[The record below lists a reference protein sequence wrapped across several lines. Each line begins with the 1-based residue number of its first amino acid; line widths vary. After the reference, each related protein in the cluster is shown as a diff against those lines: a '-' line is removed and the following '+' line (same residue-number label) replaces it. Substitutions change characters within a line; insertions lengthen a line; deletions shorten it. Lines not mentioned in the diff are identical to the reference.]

1 MMARPLIITDCDEVI
16 LHMVAPF
23 RAWLAREHDIAFA
36 MTSNDFSQAMRHN
49 ATGAMLDHPEIWD
62 LLGRFFD
69 SEMPSQTPIAGAV
82 ESLTAL
88 GEHADVVCLT
98 NLEHHRNAA
107 RTAQLAGHDLPLR
120 VFTNQ
125 GPKGPAIRA
134 ILDEYAPSRAVFI
147 DDIAQHHGS
156 AADITPHI
164 ARLHLCGEPE
174 MAPHIPCA
182 FTQGHAHARIDDWAG
197 ALPWLTAQLH
207 GDEQ

>member
-1 MMARPLIITDCDEVI
+1 MMKRPLIITDCDEVI

-23 RAWLAREHDIAFA
+23 RGWLADRHDIAFT
-36 MTSNDFSQAMRHN
+36 MKGNDFSKSMRRLSDDKLLDQA
-49 ATGAMLDHPEIWD
+49 EIWR
-62 LLGRFFD
+62 LLGLFFD
-69 SEMPSQTPIAGAV
+69 EGMDLQSPIAGAV

-98 NLEHHRNAA
+98 NLEHHRNEA
-107 RTAQLAGHDLPLR
+107 RTAQLAKHNLPLR

-125 GPKGPAIRA
+125 GPKGPAIRK

-156 AADITPHI
+156 AADLTPEI

-174 MAPHIPCA
+174 MAPHITCA
-182 FTQGHAHARIDDWAG
+182 HIQGHAHARIDDWAG
-197 ALPWLTAQLH
+197 ALPWLMTQIH
-207 GDEQ
+207 GDKQ

>member
-1 MMARPLIITDCDEVI
+1 MARPLIITDCDEVI

-23 RAWLAREHDIAFA
+23 RTWLGEQHGIVFT
-36 MTSNDFSQAMRHN
+36 MNGNDFSNSMTRN
-49 ATGAMLDHPEIWD
+49 GEIIGQTEMWQ
-62 LLGRFFD
+62 LLSLFFD
-69 SEMPSQTPIAGAV
+69 TEMPRQNPIAGAI
-82 ESLTAL
+82 ESLTTL
-88 GEHADVVCLT
+88 SEHADVVCLT
-98 NLEHHRNAA
+98 NLEHHRNEA
-107 RTAQLAGHDLPLR
+107 RTLQLASHNLPLR

-134 ILDEYAPSRAVFI
+134 ILDEYAPTRAVFI

-156 AADITPHI
+156 AAQLTPHI

-182 FTQGHAHARIDDWAG
+182 HRQGHAHARIDDWAG

-207 GDEQ
+207 GDKHD